1 MNEFHRYYYLKTYIN
16 VINETS
22 VQVHVRIDEMKVTAN
37 FFKQ

>member
-1 MNEFHRYYYLKTYIN
+1 MNEFHRNYYLKTYIN

-22 VQVHVRIDEMKVTAN
+22 VHVHVRIDGMKVTAN